1 MRSSAEDTKTKA
13 PIDPSSKVDTAFGL
27 NIPTVAHYVGT
38 KQKQTFSGENGLS
51 VLWILIP
58 LIFFR
63 SEQLLSP
70 GCWRQDGHNVRNTL
84 DPLL

>member
-1 MRSSAEDTKTKA
+1 MGAEENEGRRRRGTTSIFIATDALYSAEDTKTKA

-51 VLWILIP
+51 VL
-58 LIFFR
+58 
-63 SEQLLSP
+63 
-70 GCWRQDGHNVRNTL
+70 
-84 DPLL
+84 